1 MTTHPVWTLSRR
13 DFSFPGDSGAYTI
26 IKKTCNSFSYVVKYQ
41 RIDVEVSGVG
51 VYPTLFVGE
60 ISSVRN
66 WIQEEI

>member
-1 MTTHPVWTLSRR
+1 MTTHPAGTLSRR
-13 DFSFPGDSGAYTI
+13 DISFPGDSGAYTI